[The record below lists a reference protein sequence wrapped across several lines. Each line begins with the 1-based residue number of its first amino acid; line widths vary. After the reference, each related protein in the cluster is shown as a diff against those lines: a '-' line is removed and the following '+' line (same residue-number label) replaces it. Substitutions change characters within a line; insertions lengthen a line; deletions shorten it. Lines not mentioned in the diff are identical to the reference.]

1 MQKSKATAIA
11 PNSTVQTYN
20 HWLDIGNYSVQ
31 SVHAGVDLLT
41 VRSLVY
47 PLTYGETPLGCKRSE
62 ESPLIVYEGKTYHAG
77 EAALSYPN
85 GSEATVK
92 GDKTRLSKQIELM
105 LAVSQPGIESVNLVM
120 TVPDPHEEVQIVAEG
135 SVLSQQTVAG
145 ACQALVG
152 DYSFI
157 RNGTQHNLTV
167 QAVTVVQEGL
177 PAVLKARRD
186 GGVPN
191 QGTTVCLD
199 IGGKTCNLLVV
210 DDAGD
215 VVGYMSM
222 LGAGGIKLATALQS
236 NGLYRTRCKRARVSV
251 PTVERIMSAIASGNS
266 YAGCNVE
273 AHWADILPEELNRW
287 YTSLVGDVEATL
299 GTLDS
304 DLTGL
309 MLTGGSANLFHQL
322 SDAYIPA
329 APESFNI
336 TALSQGYG
344 S

>member
-1 MQKSKATAIA
+1 MQKSKATTIS
-11 PNSTVQTYN
+11 PNSTIQTYTQ
-20 HWLDIGNYSVQ
+20 WLDIGNYSVQ
-31 SVHAGVDLLT
+31 SVIAGSGLAT

-47 PLTYGETPLGCKRSE
+47 PLSYGETPLSCKRSE
-62 ESPLIVYEGKTYHAG
+62 ASPLIVYGGKTYHAG
-77 EAALSYPN
+77 EAALSYAN
-85 GSEATVK
+85 GSDPTVK
-92 GDKTRLSKQIELM
+92 GDKTRLTKQIELM
-105 LAVSQPGIESVNLVM
+105 LAVAQPGIESVNLVM
-120 TVPDPHEEVQIVAEG
+120 TVPDPYEETQIIADG
-135 SVLSQQTVAG
+135 SVISQQTVAG

-157 RNGTQHNLTV
+157 RNGKQHNLTV
-167 QAVTVVQEGL
+167 QAVTVIQEGL

-199 IGGKTCNLLVV
+199 VGGKTCNLLVV
-210 DDAGD
+210 DGTGD

-236 NGLYRTRCKRARVSV
+236 NGLYRTRCKRANVAV
-251 PTVERIMSAIASGNS
+251 PNVERIMSAIALGND

-273 AHWADILPEELNRW
+273 AHWSDIITEELTRW
-287 YTSLVGDVEATL
+287 YTALVGDVEASL
-299 GTLDS
+299 GDLGS

-309 MLTGGSANLFHQL
+309 MLTGGNANLFREL
-322 SDAYIPA
+322 SDAYIPDS
-329 APESFNI
+329 PETFNI
-336 TALSQGYG
+336 TALAQGYG